1 MANVAG
7 NPDPGPAPGFRSARG
22 ELGMVPLRL
31 ALSLPGGIAPGTFE
45 AGAVCGLLSWIQELN
60 ALQANTV
67 VLDVIAGA
75 SAGALTGL
83 LSARVL
89 IAGDDPVAVLRQA
102 WVVAPSLR
110 ALRGRGSWA
119 PLSLRPARAVA
130 RSLAF
135 APSQPDSRP
144 RQACPVTLNIALGC
158 LRGFT
163 REIPPHMPSDPGQGV
178 PYADY
183 MDWST
188 YELRAVPDDEA
199 SEAERWTQA
208 IDSAMASAS
217 HPVAFRAR
225 VLDRS
230 AERSGYLESGVT
242 NLPAHEEDLRLWYT
256 DGGLLDNEPLG
267 RCVDVVAELD
277 GGQAPSR
284 LVMLVRSGAR
294 WPPSANSRAW
304 SGQGRPRWIQTLAR
318 VLDIIATQA
327 AGRDLLQVE
336 EVNARLVWTKEVAA
350 RIAERIAEDE
360 QTQAHFQRLLSDIDE
375 GRSAFA
381 RIRRRPVTRADSGNG
396 SVAEL
401 VEAILKSAAGLTGKQ
416 PVEVAVITP
425 DDGFAGPQP
434 LNSLVAFIERRQRE
448 DNFAAGYWTMLR
460 WIESAQTLEARVAPD
475 LISRAAVAAGR
486 KLRQPS
492 ARRIARDQARGLS
505 VRARL
510 QLSRLAVRT
519 SLIARADL
527 DALTDRRESSRKEA
541 RPAHRAKRVGAG
553 RRKRWS
559 GSRP

>member
-1 MANVAG
+1 
-7 NPDPGPAPGFRSARG
+7 
-22 ELGMVPLRL
+22 
-31 ALSLPGGIAPGTFE
+31 
-45 AGAVCGLLSWIQELN
+45 
-60 ALQANTV
+60 
-67 VLDVIAGA
+67 
-75 SAGALTGL
+75 
-83 LSARVL
+83 
-89 IAGDDPVAVLRQA
+89 
-102 WVVAPSLR
+102 
-110 ALRGRGSWA
+110 
-119 PLSLRPARAVA
+119 
-130 RSLAF
+130 
-135 APSQPDSRP
+135 
-144 RQACPVTLNIALGC
+144 
-158 LRGFT
+158 
-163 REIPPHMPSDPGQGV
+163 
-178 PYADY
+178 
-183 MDWST
+183 
-188 YELRAVPDDEA
+188 
-199 SEAERWTQA
+199 
-208 IDSAMASAS
+208 
-217 HPVAFRAR
+217 
-225 VLDRS
+225 
-230 AERSGYLESGVT
+230 
-242 NLPAHEEDLRLWYT
+242 
-256 DGGLLDNEPLG
+256 
-267 RCVDVVAELD
+267 
-277 GGQAPSR
+277 
-284 LVMLVRSGAR
+284 MLVRSGAR

-350 RIAERIAEDE
+350 RIAERIAEDQ

-381 RIRRRPVTRADSGNG
+381 RIRRRPATRADSGNG

-401 VEAILKSAAGLTGKQ
+401 VEAILKSAAGLTRER

-425 DDGFAGPQP
+425 DDGFAGPSPKQP
-434 LNSLVAFIERRQRE
+434 RGVHRAAPKE

-510 QLSRLAVRT
+510 ELSRLAVRT